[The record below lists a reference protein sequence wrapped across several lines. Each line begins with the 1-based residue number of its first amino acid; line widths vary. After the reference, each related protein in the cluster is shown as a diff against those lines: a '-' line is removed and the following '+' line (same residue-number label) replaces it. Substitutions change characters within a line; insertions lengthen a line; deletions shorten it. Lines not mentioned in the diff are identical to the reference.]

1 MSNELDMNIDNYELT
16 DLLNLFK
23 LDFNFNESDLKRS
36 KKMVLMTHPD
46 KSKMPK
52 EYFLFFSSAYK
63 VIYSIY
69 QFRNKSD
76 KQSTTYIPEKD
87 EEKELLLNKLKE
99 KPNFNKI
106 FNELFE
112 QNKIK
117 DDYSEN
123 GYGDWLKSEEDIDS
137 RTTTMSQMNE
147 TFELKKK
154 EVKSI
159 VVHKDIEN
167 IENYG
172 FGNSQFDLARDKP
185 DNYSSSLFSNLQYQD
200 LKKAHVESVIPVT
213 QEDYH
218 QKQKFSNVDDL
229 QRYNASQNNTPF
241 SFAQAKEYLNN
252 RNDTENKNDVNRA
265 FKLAKQ
271 DEESR
276 KANINWMGG
285 FKQLT

>member
-1 MSNELDMNIDNYELT
+1 MNHNLDMNIDNYELN

-23 LDFNFNESDLKRS
+23 LDFDFNEDDLKRC

-63 VIYSIY
+63 IIYSIY
-69 QFRNKSD
+69 KFRHKSD
-76 KQSTTYIPEKD
+76 KQPATYIPEKD
-87 EEKELLLNKLKE
+87 EGKELLLNKLKE
-99 KPNFNKI
+99 EPNFNKI

-112 QNKIK
+112 KNKIK

-137 RTTTMSQMNE
+137 RTTTMTQMNE

-159 VVHKDIEN
+159 IVHKDIED

-172 FGNSQFDLARDKP
+172 FGNCQFDLARDKP
-185 DNYSSSLFSNLQYQD
+185 ENYSSSLFSNLQYED
-200 LKKAHVESVIPVT
+200 LRKAHVESVIPVT

-218 QKQKFSNVDDL
+218 QKQKFRNVDEL

-241 SFAQAKEYLNN
+241 SLTQANEYLNN
-252 RNDTENKNDVNRA
+252 RNDTQNKNDVNRA

-276 KANINWMGG
+276 KANMSWMSG
-285 FKQLT
+285 FKQLM